1 VSDHNGARESLGAYV
16 LGSLDGAE
24 RSRVDAHL
32 AGCASC
38 RDELASYAALP
49 GLMSRLSAEEV
60 LADLLTPSGSLLP
73 RTLAMVELERAA
85 GRERLRRWRGAALG
99 VTALSAAGAL
109 AAVLMLPGTTSPAPD
124 GARTTVA
131 GRQLVAAQPGGT
143 GVRAAGLA
151 ELETRPWGT
160 QLRLTLH
167 DLPRQGTFT
176 AWAVDARG
184 NRTPAATWR
193 ATTNGTAEVTGAS
206 ALDPGSL
213 TRLEVVSGDGTSVL
227 TTTT

>member
-1 VSDHNGARESLGAYV
+1 MNDHDGARESLGAYV
-16 LGSLDGAE
+16 LGSLDGAD
-24 RSRVDAHL
+24 RSRVDGHL
-32 AGCASC
+32 AGCQPC

-60 LADLLTPSGSLLP
+60 LTDLLAPPGSLLP
-73 RTLAMVELERAA
+73 HTLARVEQQRASS
-85 GRERLRRWRGAALG
+85 EQLLRRWRGAALG
-99 VTALSAAGAL
+99 VTAVAAAL
-109 AAVLMLPGTTSPAPD
+109 AAVLALPVSLSSAPNS
-124 GARTTVA
+124 ARTTVA

-143 GVRAAGLA
+143 AVQAAGLA

-176 AWAVDARG
+176 AWAVDAHG

-193 ATTNGTAEVTGAS
+193 ATTSGTAQVTGAS
-206 ALDPGSL
+206 ALDPASL
-213 TRLEVVSGDGTSVL
+213 IRLEVLNGDGRSVL